1 MPASEV
7 VRASP
12 EVPQPDRAGQEELTL
27 QLGQRVDA
35 RKDFADQLGEEE
47 EGSNPRIWRGA

>member
-1 MPASEV
+1 M
-7 VRASP
+7 
-12 EVPQPDRAGQEELTL
+12 PQPDRAGQEELTL